1 MARQTEEEEAAE
13 LAEQVYRNKTFL
25 NIPFYAGTG
34 GDYIKHF
41 QAAYASKMAADP
53 KTAKKKPKSLTP
65 AQFKREEAA
74 RVNRE
79 KLLAAVPYGPQER
92 PTAATGLL
100 PMEVL
105 PAARKR
111 SRKLLAA
118 VPYGPQE
125 RPTAA
130 TGLLPMEVLPAAR
143 TDAPSPVLSYKP

>member
-1 MARQTEEEEAAE
+1 MYGNAYILISLLIHLLQIGRAPNPAKHTLVLMVRQTEEEEAAE

-41 QAAYASKMAADP
+41 QEAYASKKAADP
-53 KTAKKKPKSLTP
+53 KTAKKKQKSLTP

-74 RVNRE
+74 RV
-79 KLLAAVPYGPQER
+79 KAQ
-92 PTAATGLL
+92 
-100 PMEVL
+100 
-105 PAARKR
+105 
-111 SRKLLAA
+111 KLLAA

-143 TDAPSPVLSYKP
+143 TDALSPVLSYKS